1 VVSDDQPDARE
12 GQVGRLGVAERFAI
26 PMKPGN
32 AGGGKGPQFK
42 TDATS
47 GEGFGRLGNLSTP
60 KTVQKLQKALHAKAK
75 AEAGYRFYALYDK
88 ISREDI
94 LAHAYAQCRSNKGA
108 PGVDGQDFADI
119 ETYGVERWLG
129 ELALALRNES
139 YQPDPIRRVFI
150 PKANGK
156 LRPLGISTVRDR
168 VCMTATMLVLEPI
181 FEADLPPEQYAY
193 RPGRNAQ
200 QAVVKVEGLL
210 FRGHPEVVDADL
222 ADYFG
227 SIPHAELLKSVA
239 RRIVDRRV
247 LHLIKMWLEC
257 PVEETDDR
265 GRKTRTTESRDNRR
279 GIPQGSPI
287 SPLLANL
294 YMRRFVL
301 GWKMLGLEQSLGS
314 RIVTYA
320 DDLVILCRS
329 GKAEEA
335 LQQLREIMR
344 KLKLTVN
351 EEKTRICKVPE
362 GEFDFLGYSF
372 GRMYSARTGQ
382 ARLGYRPSR
391 KSIRRMVENIH
402 ALTARS
408 GTWQETTE
416 LVGKLNRTLRG
427 WANYFSVGTVNK
439 AYRAIDNYTAVRLR
453 RWLRSKHKVRR
464 RKGGTYPLSHLY
476 GHFGLVRLT
485 ALGHDVPWVKA

>member
-1 VVSDDQPDARE
+1 
-12 GQVGRLGVAERFAI
+12 
-26 PMKPGN
+26 M
-32 AGGGKGPQFK
+32 
-42 TDATS
+42 
-47 GEGFGRLGNLSTP
+47 GNLSTP
-60 KTVQKLQKALHAKAK
+60 KTVQKLQTALHAKAK
-75 AEAGYRFYALYDK
+75 AEADYRFYALYDK

-94 LAHAYAQCRSNKGA
+94 LTHAFAQCRFNKGA
-108 PGVDGQDFADI
+108 PGIDGQDFADI
-119 ETYGVERWLG
+119 ETYGVELWLG
-129 ELALALRNES
+129 ELALALRQET
-139 YQPDPIRRVFI
+139 YRPDPIRRVYI

-156 LRPLGISTVRDR
+156 LRPLSISTLRDR
-168 VCMTATMLVLEPI
+168 VCMTAAMLVLEPI

-200 QAVVKVEGLL
+200 QAVVEVEERL
-210 FRGHPEVVDADL
+210 FRGHLEVVDADL

-265 GRKTRTTESRDNRR
+265 GRKTRTTEARDNRR

-287 SPLLANL
+287 SPLLANI

-301 GWKMLGLEQSLGS
+301 GWKKLGLERSLGS

-320 DDLVILCRS
+320 DDLVILCRK
-329 GKAEEA
+329 GKAEDA
-335 LQQLREIMR
+335 LLRLREIMN

-362 GEFDFLGYSF
+362 EEFDFLGYTF
-372 GRMYSARTGQ
+372 GRMHSARTGQ
-382 ARLGYRPSR
+382 ARLGFRPSK
-391 KSIRRMVENIH
+391 KSIKRMVENIH
-402 ALTARS
+402 ALTVRS

-416 LVGKLNRTLRG
+416 MVQKLNRTLRG
-427 WANYFSVGTVNK
+427 WANYFEVGAVTK
-439 AYRAIDNYTAVRLR
+439 AYRVIDNYTAVRLR
-453 RWLRSKHKVRR
+453 RWLRIKHKVRR

>member
-1 VVSDDQPDARE
+1 
-12 GQVGRLGVAERFAI
+12 
-26 PMKPGN
+26 
-32 AGGGKGPQFK
+32 
-42 TDATS
+42 
-47 GEGFGRLGNLSTP
+47 LGNLSTP
-60 KTVQKLQKALHAKAK
+60 KSVQKLQMALHAKAK

-108 PGVDGQDFADI
+108 PGGDGQDFADI
-119 ETYGVERWLG
+119 EAYGVERWLG
-129 ELALALRNES
+129 ELALALRQET
-139 YQPDPIRRVFI
+139 YRPDPIRRVFI

-168 VCMTATMLVLEPI
+168 VCMTAAMLVLDPI
-181 FEADLPPEQYAY
+181 FEADLPPELYAY
-193 RPGRNAQ
+193 RSGRNAQ
-200 QAVVKVEGLL
+200 QAVIEVEELL
-210 FRGHPEVVDADL
+210 FRGHPDVVDADL

-227 SIPHAELLKSVA
+227 SIPHAELMTSVA

-247 LHLIKMWLEC
+247 LHLIRGWLDC
-257 PVEETDDR
+257 PVEETDER
-265 GRKTRTTESRDNRR
+265 GRKKRTTEARDNRR
-279 GIPQGSPI
+279 GIPQGSPL

-301 GWKMLGLEQSLGS
+301 GWKKLGLEHSLGS

-320 DDLVILCRS
+320 DDLVILCRK

-335 LQQLREIMR
+335 LLRLREIMG

-351 EEKTRICKVPE
+351 EEKTRICKVPD
-362 GEFDFLGYSF
+362 GEFDFLGYTF

-382 ARLGYRPSR
+382 ARLAQRPSK
-391 KSIRRMVENIH
+391 KSIRRAVEKIH
-402 ALTARS
+402 ALTARA
-408 GTWQETTE
+408 GTWQETTV

-427 WANYFSVGTVNK
+427 WANYFSVGTVNP
-439 AYRAIDNYTAVRLR
+439 AYRALDTYTAVRLR

-464 RKGGTYPLSHLY
+464 RKGGAYPLSHLY
-476 GHFGLVRLT
+476 GHFGLVRLSR
-485 ALGHDVPWVKA
+485 LGHDVPWVKA